1 MANKEEVMGDDMRR
15 VHRSFANLL
24 EGDRYAYVLTGLIL
38 GFDPTCAHSH
48 ARQRNPAS
56 ARNSRLIL
64 LLFGRTKMFHVIYD
78 PGEDGEDGVCFDQH
92 EPWATTRKGIVSYRT
107 TFYARSSDQCW

>member
-1 MANKEEVMGDDMRR
+1 MGDDMRR

-64 LLFGRTKMFHVIYD
+64 LLLFGRTKMFHVIYD
-78 PGEDGEDGVCFDQH
+78 PGEDGVCFDQH